1 MSDSSDFSDDERSQ
15 HSTSREKR
23 MSCGLK
29 GETLEGLKNEQAPK
43 NFWQFAWLFS
53 SKRGEPTKVTKPPE
67 ETILSG
73 EEPKLA
79 RIK

>member
-23 MSCGLK
+23 MSSSLK

-53 SKRGEPTKVTKPPE
+53 GKR
-67 ETILSG
+67 S
-73 EEPKLA
+73 
-79 RIK
+79 